1 MSGEVLALIPA
12 RGGSK
17 GIPRKNLLPVG
28 GVPLIVHS
36 VRQGLAAETITRV
49 VVSTDDEEIAQVA
62 REAGAEV
69 PFLRPP
75 ALAGD
80 LSPDLDAFSHALRWL
95 EAEEGYLPELV
106 VHLRPTCPARELRL
120 IDAAVRKLQ
129 AAPEADSLRSV
140 CLAQQTPFK
149 MWREVGGRLVPVA
162 RVEGLP
168 EAHSL
173 ARQQLP
179 RVYWQNGYVD
189 VIRPRTILE
198 LQSMAGE
205 VVLPFEVD
213 QRQFDLDYPED
224 VPAIEAA
231 LERLAR
237 GESLD
242 SLPERHSV

>member
-1 MSGEVLALIPA
+1 MSEVLALIPA

-17 GIPRKNLLPVG
+17 GIPRKNLLPLG

-36 VRQGLAAETITRV
+36 VRQGLASDTITRV
-49 VVSTDDEEIAQVA
+49 IVSTDDEEIAQVA

-69 PFLRPP
+69 PFLRPA

-80 LSPDLDAFSHALRWL
+80 HSPDIDAFSHALRWL
-95 EAEEGYLPELV
+95 EEEEGYVPELV
-106 VHLRPTCPARELRL
+106 VHLRATCPAREVRL

-140 CLAQQTPFK
+140 CIALQTPFK
-149 MWREVGGRLVPVA
+149 MWREVDGCLVPVA
-162 RVEGLP
+162 RVEGQP

-179 RVYWQNGYVD
+179 QVYWQNGYVD
-189 VIRPRTILE
+189 VVRPRTVLE
-198 LQSMAGE
+198 LRSMAGQ

-224 VPAIEAA
+224 VPAIEEA

-237 GESLD
+237 GEPLD
-242 SLPERHSV
+242 PRPERHSV